1 MVNKTFVLI
10 AAVVLA
16 LSFIWYIAPLPVDEK
31 PVPQQVPV
39 SAPTAQP
46 ATPPAG
52 HNVQPTPAT
61 SETTTAPVTPVP
73 PTATPKQ

>member
-1 MVNKTFVLI
+1 MANKTFVLI

-31 PVPQQVPV
+31 AAPQPM
-39 SAPTAQP
+39 PTAVPAAPAVQP
-46 ATPPAG
+46 NSPPAS
-52 HNVQPTPAT
+52 HNAPPT

-73 PTATPKQ
+73 PAITPKQ